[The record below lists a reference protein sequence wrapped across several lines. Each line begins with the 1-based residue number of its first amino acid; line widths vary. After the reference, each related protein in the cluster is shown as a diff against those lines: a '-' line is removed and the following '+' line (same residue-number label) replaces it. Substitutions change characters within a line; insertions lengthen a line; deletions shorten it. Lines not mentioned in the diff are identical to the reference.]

1 MLPVAGVA
9 FHCTILSL
17 VTYEK
22 LREIE
27 SLRKRKEKWKP
38 GGDGLVMD
46 MEVMESEPPPVSIED
61 RTVVGTIDRGL
72 NSTNRMPG
80 VGGSR
85 NR

>member
-1 MLPVAGVA
+1 MK
-9 FHCTILSL
+9 
-17 VTYEK
+17 K
-22 LREIE
+22 LLENE
-27 SLRKRKEKWKP
+27 SLRKRKEKWRP

-46 MEVMESEPPPVSIED
+46 MEVMENQPPSVSIED

>member
-1 MLPVAGVA
+1 M
-9 FHCTILSL
+9 
-17 VTYEK
+17 
-22 LREIE
+22 
-27 SLRKRKEKWKP
+27 
-38 GGDGLVMD
+38 DLVMD

-61 RTVVGTIDRGL
+61 RTVVGTTDRGL

>member
-1 MLPVAGVA
+1 ML
-9 FHCTILSL
+9 HMK
-17 VTYEK
+17 K
-22 LREIE
+22 LLEIE
-27 SLRKRKEKWKP
+27 SLRKRKEKWRP
-38 GGDGLVMD
+38 GGNGLVMD

-61 RTVVGTIDRGL
+61 RTVVGTTDRGL

>member
-1 MLPVAGVA
+1 MK
-9 FHCTILSL
+9 
-17 VTYEK
+17 K
-22 LREIE
+22 LLEIE
-27 SLRKRKEKWKP
+27 SLRNRKEKWRP
-38 GGDGLVMD
+38 DGDGLVMD

-61 RTVVGTIDRGL
+61 RTIVGTTDRGL